1 MLSAILKFFR
11 RIFGIGAETPVQP
24 EISVQ
29 SEKTVSQ
36 ATPVLSPIP
45 KPVEKPVDI
54 AENTRKTQQ
63 EKHARRAVKRKQ
75 SDKKPVKT
83 PLPLSNKSGV
93 RLLPKN
99 DDLAALF
106 GVSSGESVNFQ
117 EILRQKEEIIEK
129 PMTMQERLK
138 KFPPPM
144 EEIDL
149 HGYTGVQAV
158 IKTDEFVRKSLRDAL
173 RTVRIIVGKGLHSEG
188 KAVLRDVVEE
198 KLVSLKREGL
208 ILSFKWEKTNKLKSG
223 AIIVYLISD
232 NTKEEI

>member
-1 MLSAILKFFR
+1 MLSVILKFFR
-11 RIFGIGAETPVQP
+11 KIFGITPETPVQP

-29 SEKTVSQ
+29 SEKTDSQ
-36 ATPVLSPIP
+36 VTPVLSPDP

-75 SDKKPVKT
+75 SDKIPVTK
-83 PLPLSNKSGV
+83 PLPRNNKSGV

-99 DDLAALF
+99 DDFAALF
-106 GVSSGESVNFQ
+106 GVSSNESVNFQ

-144 EEIDL
+144 EELDL

-158 IKTDEFVRKSLRDAL
+158 IKTDEFIRKSLRDAL

-198 KLVSLKREGL
+198 KLVSLKREGM

-232 NTKEEI
+232 NTRGEI